1 MKFSKKLKVVLC
13 AGIISLSVATASLVF
28 AAEFSADDPLISKSY
43 LEKVFLPNI
52 LEQIDAK
59 IDAKITELKGSEK
72 LPEQA
77 TPDMEAAPDTEKT
90 DAGIS
95 YEVITLS
102 AGQKLVAKEGSLEF
116 ILRPGAGATVYSELE
131 TNGVAEMTS
140 GTELLSGANV
150 PINAYCLIPRADGR
164 GIICT
169 TEIAYVMVRGNY
181 EIQ

>member
-1 MKFSKKLKVVLC
+1 MKFSKKLKIVLT

-28 AAEFSADDPLISKSY
+28 AAEYSADDPLISKSY
-43 LEKVFLPNI
+43 LEQVFLPNI

-59 IDAKITELKGSEK
+59 IDAKISELKGNEK
-72 LPEQA
+72 LPEQ
-77 TPDMEAAPDTEKT
+77 TTPDTEKNN
-90 DAGIS
+90 AGIS

-116 ILRPGAGATVYSELE
+116 ILRPGAGATVYSEIE
-131 TNGVAEMTS
+131 SNGVAEMTS

-169 TEIAYVMVRGNY
+169 TEIAYVMVRGSY